1 MEHILENPLFIDEI
15 SISGIIGIKGYDDS
29 GTDTSYAAK
38 AVKARTLKV
47 MQSPN
52 YLTLFLD
59 KVSIAGLNTTIPLFT
74 LAHFL

>member
-38 AVKARTLKV
+38 AVKSKNAKSHAVTQL
-47 MQSPN
+47 SH
-52 YLTLFLD
+52 TFLD

>member
-38 AVKARTLKV
+38 AVKSKNAKGHAVTQLSHTFPR
-47 MQSPN
+47 QSQ
-52 YLTLFLD
+52 Y
-59 KVSIAGLNTTIPLFT
+59 S
-74 LAHFL
+74 